1 MKRKMKRSTFL
12 LGVGGAAA
20 LASFRLQSSEGALT
34 GPRNV
39 LWVITDDQP
48 PYMLESLP
56 VTRGNIRDLGIDF
69 TLGCAGPRGLA
80 CSRASA

>member
-20 LASFRLQSSEGALT
+20 LASFRLQSSEAAQT

-39 LWVITDDQP
+39 LWV
-48 PYMLESLP
+48 
-56 VTRGNIRDLGIDF
+56 
-69 TLGCAGPRGLA
+69 
-80 CSRASA
+80 

>member
-20 LASFRLQSSEGALT
+20 LASFRLQGSEAAQT

-39 LWVITDDQP
+39 LWVID
-48 PYMLESLP
+48 
-56 VTRGNIRDLGIDF
+56 
-69 TLGCAGPRGLA
+69 
-80 CSRASA
+80 

>member
-20 LASFRLQSSEGALT
+20 LASFRLQGSEGVQT
-34 GPRNV
+34 GRPNV

-48 PYMLESLP
+48 RYMMEALT
-56 VTRGNIRDLGIDF
+56 VTTANITARF
-69 TLGCAGPRGLA
+69 TVVGP
-80 CSRASA
+80 